1 MAPNR
6 GKLAGVREPGTEKY
20 TDMEAPPINLTDA
33 AVVLVILISGLL
45 AFFRG
50 LVHEVLA
57 VISWIG
63 AGLATI
69 YGFPYLRPYAAELI
83 TVPLIA
89 DMVAGTGIFLIA
101 LIVLSVLTNFIA
113 RRIRHSALGPLDRS
127 LGLVFGFLRGAALIA
142 VSWLAFNMLL
152 PREDHP
158 EWITKAKV
166 RPLVERSAV
175 LLVSILPERL
185 RREIGGKSGTA
196 KGGIEELQR
205 LQDYRDLLSPPAKSD
220 APEGEPG
227 YNTRERDEM
236 RRAIEGIRGSGGESQ

>member
-1 MAPNR
+1 
-6 GKLAGVREPGTEKY
+6 
-20 TDMEAPPINLTDA
+20 MEAPPINLTDA

-63 AGLATI
+63 AALATI
-69 YGFPYLRPYAAELI
+69 YGFPYARPYATELI

-89 DMVAGTGIFLIA
+89 DMVAGVGIFLIT
-101 LIVLSVLTNFIA
+101 LIVLSVLTNLVA
-113 RRIRHSALGPLDRS
+113 HRIRQSALGPLDRS

-142 VSWLAFNMLL
+142 VAWLAFTLLL

-158 EWITKAKV
+158 KWITEAKV
-166 RPLVERSAV
+166 RPLVERGAV
-175 LLVSILPERL
+175 LLVSVLPERL
-185 RREIGGKSGTA
+185 RREVGEKSGAA
-196 KGGIEELQR
+196 KGGIDDLQR
-205 LQDYRDLLSPPAKSD
+205 LRDYRNLLSPPAKGD
-220 APEGEPG
+220 APPGEPG

-236 RRAIEGIRGSGGESQ
+236 RRAIEGIGGSGEESQ

>member
-1 MAPNR
+1 
-6 GKLAGVREPGTEKY
+6 
-20 TDMEAPPINLTDA
+20 MEAPPINLTDA

-63 AGLATI
+63 AALATV
-69 YGFPYLRPYAAELI
+69 YGFPYTRPYASELI
-83 TVPLIA
+83 SVPLIA
-89 DMVAGTGIFLIA
+89 DMVAGTGIFLVT
-101 LIVLSVLTNFIA
+101 LIVLSVLTNLIA

-142 VSWLAFNMLL
+142 VAWLAFALLL

-158 EWITKAKV
+158 EWITEAKV
-166 RPLVERSAV
+166 RPLVERGAT
-175 LLVSILPERL
+175 LLVSFLPERL
-185 RREIGGKSGTA
+185 RREIGVKSGTA
-196 KGGIEELQR
+196 KDGLEELQR
-205 LQDYRDLLSPPAKSD
+205 LQDYRILLDPPAKSD
-220 APEGEPG
+220 APAGEPG

-236 RRAIEGIRGSGGESQ
+236 QRAIEGIGGSGEESQ

>member
-1 MAPNR
+1 
-6 GKLAGVREPGTEKY
+6 
-20 TDMEAPPINLTDA
+20 METTPINLTDA

-63 AGLATI
+63 AALATI
-69 YGFPYLRPYAAELI
+69 YGFPYARPYTTELI
-83 TVPLIA
+83 SVPLIA
-89 DMVAGTGIFLIA
+89 DMVAGVGIFLVT
-101 LIVLSVLTNFIA
+101 LVLLSVLTNFIA
-113 RRIRHSALGPLDRS
+113 HRIRRSALGPLDRS

-142 VSWLAFNMLL
+142 VAWLAFTMLV

-158 EWITKAKV
+158 KWIAEAKV

-175 LLVSILPERL
+175 LLVSVLPERL
-185 RREIGGKSGTA
+185 RRELGQKSGA
-196 KGGIEELQR
+196 AEAGINELQR
-205 LQDYRDLLSPPAKSD
+205 LRDYQNLLSPPTKGNATPS
-220 APEGEPG
+220 EPS

-236 RRAIEGIRGSGGESQ
+236 RRAIEGIGGSGEESQ

>member
-1 MAPNR
+1 
-6 GKLAGVREPGTEKY
+6 
-20 TDMEAPPINLTDA
+20 MESSPINLTDA

-63 AGLATI
+63 AALATI
-69 YGFPYLRPYAAELI
+69 YGFPYARPYATELI

-89 DMVAGTGIFLIA
+89 DMVAGVGIFLVT
-101 LIVLSVLTNFIA
+101 LIVLSVLTNFVA
-113 RRIRHSALGPLDRS
+113 RRIRQSALGPLDRS

-142 VSWLAFNMLL
+142 VAWLAFNLVL

-158 EWITKAKV
+158 EWIAEAKV
-166 RPLVERSAV
+166 RPLVERGAV
-175 LLVSILPERL
+175 LLVSVLPERL
-185 RREIGGKSGTA
+185 RRELGITSSTA
-196 KGGIEELQR
+196 RDSIEELQR
-205 LQDYRDLLSPPAKSD
+205 LRDYRNLLNPPAKGD
-220 APEGEPG
+220 APAGEPG

-236 RRAIEGIRGSGGESQ
+236 RRAIEGIGGSGEEPQ